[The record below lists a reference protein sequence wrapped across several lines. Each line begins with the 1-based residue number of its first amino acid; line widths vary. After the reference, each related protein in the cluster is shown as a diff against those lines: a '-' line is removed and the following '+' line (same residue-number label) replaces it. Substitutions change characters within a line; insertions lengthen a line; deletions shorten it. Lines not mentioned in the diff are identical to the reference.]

1 MFAVHPLEH
10 RVGSGLEREVEI
22 VAERGN
28 LEVRVQDIRGHVV
41 RIARSEADTVESRDF
56 PEFVEQFPERRDD
69 IGLVPSKRGF
79 IPELFPR

>member
-1 MFAVHPLEH
+1 M
-10 RVGSGLEREVEI
+10 RYRNRLERLTNPPPLL
-22 VAERGN
+22 A
-28 LEVRVQDIRGHVV
+28 
-41 RIARSEADTVESRDF
+41 DF